1 MSRIDERFA
10 ACRAAG
16 RPAFVAYLTAGDPS
30 AARTVAACLE
40 LERGG
45 ADVIELGVPFSDP
58 IADGPVIQRASERAL
73 ARGTTLAQVLDMVR
87 EARAAG
93 LGVPVVL
100 FSYLNPLLRFGLREL
115 PAAARAAG
123 CDGALVTDLPI
134 DGFRRSGDPSAGP
147 RDWAEEV
154 SDDAQR
160 PERRDSLP
168 ARAAVDATS
177 RTDAPPPPNADL
189 AARARASLA
198 LGPSGAT
205 SRTDAPPPPNPQG
218 IPGEWIA
225 ACRSAELDTV
235 FLAAPTSPPAR
246 LEAIA
251 AASRGFVYA
260 VSRTGVTGEQVAL
273 SDDARPLV
281 ERLRAGGKPVALGF
295 GIATPEQVAAA
306 GAVADG
312 VVVGSALVR
321 FLEEH
326 PEGDLAER
334 VRWLR
339 SALENSR

>member
-10 ACRAAG
+10 ACRVAR

-30 AARTVAACLE
+30 LARTLAACFE

-73 ARGTTLAQVLDMVR
+73 LRGATLAKVLELVR
-87 EARAAG
+87 EARAGG
-93 LGVPVVL
+93 LAVPVVL
-100 FSYLNPLLRFGLREL
+100 FSYLNPLLSFGLDAL

-123 CDGALVTDLPI
+123 CDGALVTDLP
-134 DGFRRSGDPSAGP
+134 G
-147 RDWAEEV
+147 EE
-154 SDDAQR
+154 
-160 PERRDSLP
+160 
-168 ARAAVDATS
+168 
-177 RTDAPPPPNADL
+177 
-189 AARARASLA
+189 
-198 LGPSGAT
+198 GAK
-205 SRTDAPPPPNPQG
+205 
-218 IPGEWIA
+218 WIA
-225 ACRSAELDTV
+225 ACRAADLDTV
-235 FLAAPTSPPAR
+235 FLAAPTSSPAR
-246 LEAIA
+246 LVSIA
-251 AASRGFVYA
+251 AQSRGFVYA

-281 ERLRAGGKPVALGF
+281 ERLHAAGPTPVALGF

-306 GAVADG
+306 GAIADG

-326 PEGDLAER
+326 PERDLAER

-339 SALENSR
+339 SGIDQRP